1 MYDAGDWAG
10 QKSDGALS
18 KHSFACDCGV
28 CRSNNYHGRKMKQRK
43 SNVIFEAREKDWEV
57 EQGAGQQDGFYDH
70 FDEFDYWGEVL
81 WWDEE
86 CGTNWRWEETLSET
100 HQEELLERSTDSNK
114 SWLKELK
121 KIREEL

>member
-1 MYDAGDWAG
+1 MEKQVVRKKNRSADFKRGKSAVKAKRKRRIAKDVYDAGDWAG

-18 KHSFACDCGV
+18 KLSFACDCGV

-70 FDEFDYWGEVL
+70 FDEFDYWG
-81 WWDEE
+81 
-86 CGTNWRWEETLSET
+86 
-100 HQEELLERSTDSNK
+100 
-114 SWLKELK
+114 
-121 KIREEL
+121 